1 MDKANYDLVVVGG
14 GAAGLNAAL
23 SCRERFP
30 EKRVLLIDQESEVG
44 YYRTLLPM
52 FMAGNLTEDK
62 LFFWK
67 PGDDENLDCR
77 LGVQMRKLDRAAKS
91 LTLDNGETIG
101 FTRLI
106 LASGG
111 CPVVP
116 PVFEAAVTP
125 DGVFPVRGLAVAREI
140 KDWLPEHRDI
150 VVLGGGLVGSK
161 TSVFLRLAGFNVTLV
176 EKEAHILPT
185 VLSADTARPL
195 QRHLENMGVQVKTKT
210 TIDQFKADANGAV
223 TSVRLASGEWLPCG
237 TFLVGIGSAPD
248 LAFLEDA
255 GLVED
260 GQLSVSPTL
269 QTLNPEIFAVGD
281 AIYLR
286 AADGAKHNPWTW
298 PQAVNQG
305 KLAGANAFRTSP
317 KPLKRTTRVNAQN
330 IAGVPIMILGG
341 PGVGSSIEA
350 RPGPGDGVWREFF
363 MHDGRIVGGALVGN
377 IAGAG
382 PLHFTMAGDADVSET
397 AGELLIARTR
407 AFGVSAWKSLGQARR
422 ATIIPAK
429 GNDGC

>member
-1 MDKANYDLVVVGG
+1 MGTANYDLVVVGG
-14 GAAGLNAAL
+14 GAAGLNAAF

-30 EKRVLLIDQESEVG
+30 EKRVLLVDRESEIG

-67 PGDDENLDCR
+67 PGDDENLDTR
-77 LGVQMRKLDRAAKS
+77 LGVQVRTLDRTAKS
-91 LTLDNGETIG
+91 LTLDSGETIG
-101 FTRLI
+101 YARLI
-106 LASGG
+106 LACGG
-111 CPVVP
+111 HPVVP
-116 PVFEAAVTP
+116 PVFERAVTP
-125 DGVFPVRGLAVAREI
+125 EGVFPVRGLSVAREI
-140 KDWLPEHRDI
+140 KDWLPDHRDI

-161 TSVFLRLAGFNVTLV
+161 TSVFLRLAGFGVTLV
-176 EKEAHILPT
+176 EKESHILPT

-195 QRHLENMGVQVKTKT
+195 QRHLENMGVQVKTST
-210 TIDQFKADANGAV
+210 TIDQFKADGNGAV
-223 TSVRLASGEWLPCG
+223 TSVRLATGEWLPCG

-248 LAFLEDA
+248 LGFLQGA

-260 GQLSVSPTL
+260 GELIVSPTL
-269 QTLNPEIFAVGD
+269 QTVDPEIFGVGD
-281 AIYLR
+281 AIYIR
-286 AADGAKHNPWTW
+286 VAGGDKHNPWTW

-305 KLAGANAFRTSP
+305 KLAGANAFVTSP
-317 KPLKRTTRVNAQN
+317 VPLKRTTRVNAQN

-341 PGVGSSIEA
+341 PGVGSSVEA

-363 MHDGRIVGGALVGN
+363 MHDGRIVGGALVGD

-382 PLHFTMAGDADVSET
+382 PLHFTMAGGEDVSEV
-397 AGELLIARTR
+397 ADDLLVPRTR
-407 AFGVSAWKSLGQARR
+407 AFGASAWSSLGQARR

>member
-1 MDKANYDLVVVGG
+1 MGKADYDLVVVGG
-14 GAAGLNAAL
+14 GAAGLNAVF
-23 SCRERFP
+23 SCRERYP
-30 EKRVLLIDQESEVG
+30 DKRVLLIDRESEVG

-52 FMAGNLTEDK
+52 FMAANLTEEK

-67 PGDDENLDCR
+67 PCEDENLDTR
-77 LGVQMRKLDRAAKS
+77 LGVQVRSLDRAAKS

-101 FTRLI
+101 YARLI

-111 CPVVP
+111 SPVVP

-125 DGVFPVRGLAVAREI
+125 DGVFPVRGLSVARQI
-140 KDWLPEHRDI
+140 KRWLPEHRDI

-195 QRHLENMGVQVKTKT
+195 QRHLENMGVQVKTQT

-223 TSVRLASGEWLPCG
+223 LAVRLATGEWLSCG

-248 LAFLEDA
+248 LAYLDDA

-260 GQLSVSPTL
+260 GELVVSPTL
-269 QTLNPEIFAVGD
+269 QTVDPEIFAVGD
-281 AIYLR
+281 AIFIR
-286 AADGAKHNPWTW
+286 AADGLRHNPWTW

-305 KLAGANAFRTSP
+305 KLAGANAFRTSAV
-317 KPLKRTTRVNAQN
+317 PLKRTTRVNAQN

-363 MHDGRIVGGALVGN
+363 MDEGRIVGGALVGD

-382 PLHFTMAGDADVSET
+382 PLHFTMAGGADVSESME
-397 AGELLIARTR
+397 ELLKPRTR
-407 AFGVSAWKSLGQARR
+407 AFGASAWNSLGQVRR
-422 ATIIPAK
+422 ANVISAK
-429 GNDGC
+429 GS